1 MKAKPGIL
9 FRYMFILHSFIIF
22 LPNINSH
29 MTTTR
34 PRQATLLSR
43 QSSRTGVSPSTS
55 YLNLILRLYAE
66 SAFSTSSLPVL
77 RDFAEHY
84 ALLGST
90 PLEVRALMPHLN
102 NYLTMK
108 QLPASNNRQISLL
121 FYSLTLKSFL

>member
-1 MKAKPGIL
+1 
-9 FRYMFILHSFIIF
+9 MFILHSFIIF

-55 YLNLILRLYAE
+55 YLNLILRLYTE